1 MVTYY
6 SLFSIQITRHSAR
19 ASGLER
25 EMFTTRG
32 ARDLSQQQQEHTT
45 SHNILPNTKH
55 DPKDVHLTN
64 DTLISSLKG
73 HQELNKL
80 RSQAFQRRT
89 SLEDLLK
96 RTEAELNDLNVT
108 EVGSGYNVDDSGSV
122 LSGVSDFSS
131 NYQ

>member
-1 MVTYY
+1 
-6 SLFSIQITRHSAR
+6 
-19 ASGLER
+19 
-25 EMFTTRG
+25 MFTTRG
-32 ARDLSQQQQEHTT
+32 TRDSQQKQLTT
-45 SHNILPNTKH
+45 SKH
-55 DPKDVHLTN
+55 DSKDVHLTN

-108 EVGSGYNVDDSGSV
+108 EASGYNDDDNVSV
-122 LSGVSDFSS
+122 MSGVSNLSS

>member
-1 MVTYY
+1 
-6 SLFSIQITRHSAR
+6 
-19 ASGLER
+19 
-25 EMFTTRG
+25 MFTTRG
-32 ARDLSQQQQEHTT
+32 TRDSQQLTT
-45 SHNILPNTKH
+45 SKH
-55 DPKDVHLTN
+55 DSKDVHLTN

-108 EVGSGYNVDDSGSV
+108 EASGYNDYDNVSV
-122 LSGVSDFSS
+122 MSVVSNLSS